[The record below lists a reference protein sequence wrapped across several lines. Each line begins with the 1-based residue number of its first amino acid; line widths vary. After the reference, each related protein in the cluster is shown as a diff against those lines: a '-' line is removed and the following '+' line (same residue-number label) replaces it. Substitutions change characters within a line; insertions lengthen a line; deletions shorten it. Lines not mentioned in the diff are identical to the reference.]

1 MTWKFT
7 FEEAAFGLEREIS
20 LYRDEQC
27 PHCHGNGAE
36 PGSKVETCP
45 ECHGSGEIRFTQN
58 TMFGQMTNVRP
69 CPKCH
74 GEGKIISE
82 PCKECR
88 GQGTVKKN
96 KKLKVKIPAGVD
108 NGSRLRV
115 AGEGE
120 AGVKGG
126 PSGDLYVYLYVKPHK
141 IFLSAMVLL
150 FTAKCRSI
158 LYRQLWV
165 MRLRFLR
172 WMDRL

>member
-1 MTWKFT
+1 
-7 FEEAAFGLEREIS
+7 
-20 LYRDEQC
+20 
-27 PHCHGNGAE
+27 
-36 PGSKVETCP
+36 
-45 ECHGSGEIRFTQN
+45 
-58 TMFGQMTNVRP
+58 MTNVRP

-74 GEGKIISE
+74 GEGKIIIE

-126 PSGDLYVYLYVKPHK
+126 PSGDVYV
-141 IFLSAMVLL
+141 
-150 FTAKCRSI
+150 
-158 LYRQLWV
+158 
-165 MRLRFLR
+165 
-172 WMDRL
+172 

>member
-1 MTWKFT
+1 MTNNVRIVMGMVRT
-7 FEEAAFGLEREIS
+7 
-20 LYRDEQC
+20 
-27 PHCHGNGAE
+27 
-36 PGSKVETCP
+36 GSKVETCH

-120 AGVKGG
+120 AGVKRRT
-126 PSGDLYVYLYVKPHK
+126 K
-141 IFLSAMVLL
+141 
-150 FTAKCRSI
+150 R
-158 LYRQLWV
+158 
-165 MRLRFLR
+165 
-172 WMDRL
+172 